1 MPTRKESAVRSI
13 LFALLLVAGSASA
26 ELYQCPA
33 PVSESAAG
41 CTFVSVGGTT
51 TFTVNASAQATGSTA
66 AGSQIAL
73 FMSLDG
79 LPCNANSGVRVP
91 IATTANV
98 NGTCTFDVTSTH
110 SVDFLAVAPVFNATP
125 RYINVVA
132 NSVAFAPDFVL
143 DVAVVGG
150 GTVAS
155 SDGKISCGEVCSHS
169 FSPGATVTLVA
180 AAAPG
185 SAFARWSGACESTAP
200 TCTVSMNAAQ
210 SVIAHFFVEVVPA
223 VVEFYHAPSDRY
235 FLTASAEEAVR
246 IDNGAA
252 GAGWTRTGLSFKPG
266 GNVPVC
272 RFYGSLTP
280 GPNSHF
286 YTALVEEC
294 EFLKQLQITSPAAL
308 PRWNLEG
315 ITFSTQLP
323 VNGLCPPFT
332 LPVYRAYN
340 NGFTLGKDSNHRLTT
355 SPDALQH
362 VVAQGWV
369 YEGIAM
375 CAPQ

>member
-1 MPTRKESAVRSI
+1 MRSI
-13 LFALLLVAGSASA
+13 LFALLLVIAGSASA
-26 ELYQCPA
+26 ALYQCPA
-33 PVSESAAG
+33 PVSASAAG
-41 CTFVSVGGTT
+41 CTFVSPGGTT
-51 TFTVNASAQATGSTA
+51 TFTVNASAQATGSTQ

-73 FMSLDG
+73 LMSLDG
-79 LPCNANSGVRVP
+79 LPCNANSGVPAP

-110 SVDFLAVAPVFNATP
+110 AVDFLAVAPVFNATP
-125 RYINVVA
+125 TYINVVA
-132 NSVAFAPDFVL
+132 NSIAFAPDFVL

-155 SDGKISCGEVCSHS
+155 ADGKISCGERCSNS
-169 FSPGATVTLVA
+169 FSPGATVTLFAV
-180 AAAPG
+180 AAPG
-185 SAFARWSGACESTAP
+185 SAFARWTGACESTAS
-200 TCTVSMNAAQ
+200 TCTVSMNAAKG
-210 SVIAHFFVEVVPA
+210 VVAHFFVEVVPA
-223 VVEFYHAPSDRY
+223 VVEFHHVALDRY
-235 FLTASAEEAVR
+235 FLTANADEASG

-266 GNVPVC
+266 GAVPVC
-272 RFYGSLTP
+272 RFYGSLSP

-294 EFLKQLQITSPAAL
+294 AFLRQLQITAPASL

-315 ITFSTQLP
+315 IAFGTTLP

-332 LPVYRAYN
+332 VPVYRAYN
-340 NGFTLGKDSNHRLTT
+340 NGFVLGKDSNHRLTT

-369 YEGIAM
+369 YEGIAL